1 MAENIV
7 KPKEQ
12 IRIRTEAW
20 YDMVAKQTVITQ
32 RIREGFSGNVQEFPG
47 LGLRCWSASSVLSSL
62 T

>member
-12 IRIRTEAW
+12 IRVRTEAW
-20 YDMVAKQTVITQ
+20 YDMFAKRTVMPQ

-47 LGLRCWSASSVLSSL
+47 LGLRCWSASRILSSL
-62 T
+62 